1 MTTDAPS
8 TSQGF
13 ADVNGA
19 RLWYETAG
27 SGPALVMLHGHLLDS
42 GQWDGQLAELAG
54 ERRVVRYDTRGF
66 GRSDMPAAPFSYAD
80 DLRALLG
87 VLGIERAALMGC
99 SGGGATVIDFALAH
113 PEMASALVLV
123 GSAMSGFQHTGEVP
137 PKLAAVRQAQA
148 RGDVDGAVELGL
160 EIWTDGERRRPD
172 QVNAVARERT
182 REMMRGLFS
191 RPDVEAEARWLDP
204 PAAGRLGEIGVPVLA
219 IVGGDDLAAIHDIA
233 RTIEADVPNARRVV
247 IPDAAHHPNMEHP
260 AEFNELVRSFL
271 REVAAG

>member
-1 MTTDAPS
+1 MCIAQVCSGGTGPGPGRSLGAMTTDATA

-54 ERRVVRYDTRGF
+54 ERRAVRYDTRGF

-80 DLRALLG
+80 DLHALLG

-113 PEMASALVLV
+113 PEMASALRLV
-123 GSAMSGFQHTGEVP
+123 GGAMSGFQ
-137 PKLAAVRQAQA
+137 
-148 RGDVDGAVELGL
+148 
-160 EIWTDGERRRPD
+160 
-172 QVNAVARERT
+172 
-182 REMMRGLFS
+182 
-191 RPDVEAEARWLDP
+191 
-204 PAAGRLGEIGVPVLA
+204 
-219 IVGGDDLAAIHDIA
+219 
-233 RTIEADVPNARRVV
+233 
-247 IPDAAHHPNMEHP
+247 
-260 AEFNELVRSFL
+260 
-271 REVAAG
+271 